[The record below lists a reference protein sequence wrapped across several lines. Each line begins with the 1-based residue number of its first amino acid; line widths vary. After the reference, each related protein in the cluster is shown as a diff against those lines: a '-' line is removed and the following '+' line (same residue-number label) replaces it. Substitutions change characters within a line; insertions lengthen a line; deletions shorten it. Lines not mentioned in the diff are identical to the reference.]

1 MFFYALIT
9 RIFHWIAPLV
19 LKYRLLKNKEDKHR
33 YDEKRGLY
41 PHSVN
46 RPTGFLVRIHGASVG
61 ETLSSLPIIEKLLS
75 NHADIT
81 IMVTSNTLTS
91 ASVMKNMLPTRCFH
105 LYAPLDT
112 PQAVDNFY
120 KTYKPDIELI
130 LDSEIWPNSLVYAHK
145 KNIPVFG
152 VNTRLSDKSM
162 KNWAKSP
169 VFLKKILS
177 AYTHFFVQ
185 NETTASFIAQYFNGN
200 ITLCDN
206 LKWAATPTLFNDTDV
221 SVLQEQCKNR
231 FIICLLST
239 HDAEEK
245 NITESLMKQRFFK
258 DKNNLLIIVPRH
270 PHRKDIIL
278 NALKSIYPNDIICR
292 SDTLIIDK
300 NIQVY
305 LADTLGEIML
315 WSSLADLIFMG
326 NSLSLKGGGHN
337 PIEPASLGKP
347 LCVGN
352 KIQNFTEI
360 YTIFKQHDA
369 CVFAENYMDLAAKM
383 MVLKN
388 NSELCHRLAIN
399 SYKVC
404 NTYRTQSLMFMDII
418 HQKIIEMNNHAKS

>member
-1 MFFYALIT
+1 LFFYALIT
-9 RIFHWIAPLV
+9 RIFHWIAPLI
-19 LKYRLLKNKEDKHR
+19 LKYRLLKNKEDTHR
-33 YDEKRGLY
+33 YREKLGFYHHALK
-41 PHSVN
+41 
-46 RPTGFLVRIHGASVG
+46 RPDTFLVRIHGASVG

-75 NHADIT
+75 THSDII

-91 ASVMKNMLPTRCFH
+91 ASLMKNMLPSRCFH

-112 PQAVDNFY
+112 PQAVDSFY

-130 LDSEIWPNSLVYAHK
+130 LDSEIWPNGLMYAHK

-162 KNWAKSP
+162 KSWAKNP
-169 VFLKKILS
+169 LFLKKILS

-185 NETTASFIAQYFNGN
+185 NETIASFIAHYFNGN
-200 ITLCDN
+200 ITMCDN
-206 LKWAATPTLFNDTDV
+206 LKWATTPTIFSDNDV
-221 SVLQEQCKNR
+221 SILQEQCKNR
-231 FIICLLST
+231 FIMCLLST
-239 HDAEEK
+239 HEAEEK
-245 NITESLMKQRFFK
+245 NITDCLMKQGFFK

-270 PHRKDIIL
+270 PHRKNIIL
-278 NALKSIYPNDIICR
+278 NGLKSIYPKNIECR
-292 SDTLIIDK
+292 SDTLIIDT
-300 NIQVY
+300 NIQIY

-360 YTIFKQHDA
+360 YDIFKYHDA
-369 CVFAENYMDLAAKM
+369 CVFADNYMDLAAKM

-399 SYKVC
+399 SYKIC
-404 NTYRTQSLMFMDII
+404 ETYRTQSLMFLDII
-418 HQKIIEMNNHAKS
+418 HQKIIEMKNHAKS

>member
-9 RIFHWIAPLV
+9 RIFHWITPLV
-19 LKYRLLKNKEDKHR
+19 LKYRILKNKEDRHR
-33 YDEKRGLY
+33 YGEKLGLY
-41 PHSVN
+41 HYATS

-75 NHADIT
+75 THSDIT
-81 IMVTSNTLTS
+81 IMVTSNTVTS
-91 ASVMKNMLPTRCFH
+91 ASLMKNILPQRCFH

-112 PQAVDNFY
+112 PQAVDSFY

-130 LDSEIWPNSLVYAHK
+130 LDSEIWPNSLMYALK
-145 KNIPVFG
+145 KDIPVFG

-162 KNWAKSP
+162 KNWTKSP
-169 VFLKKILS
+169 LFLKKIFT

-185 NETTASFIAQYFNGN
+185 NETIASFISGYFNGN
-200 ITLCDN
+200 ITICDN
-206 LKWAATPTLFNDTDV
+206 LKWAATPTIFNDTDV
-221 SVLQEQCKNR
+221 SALQEQCKNR

-245 NITESLMKQRFFK
+245 YITDSLMKQGFFK

-278 NALKSIYPNDIICR
+278 NDLKSLYPENIVCR

-300 NIQVY
+300 NIQIY

-315 WSSLADLIFMG
+315 WSALADLIFMG

-347 LCVGN
+347 LCVGH

-360 YTIFKQHDA
+360 YTIFKHHDA
-369 CVFAENYMDLAAKM
+369 CVFAENYMDLGAKM

-388 NSELCHRLAIN
+388 NSELCHRLALN
-399 SYKVC
+399 SYKLC
-404 NTYRTQSLMFMDII
+404 DTYRTQSLAFLRII
-418 HQKIIEMNNHAKS
+418 HQKIIDMKHYAKP